1 VTDSLFRL
9 VCAPAVLTG
18 SPEGW
23 AVEML
28 QGGEVAVLLDAG
40 GLDALDAVA
49 HTLDA
54 TTVSVLRTEATP
66 AEQERTVMTH
76 ADGLALVW
84 VAPGFGD
91 EARAWA
97 EKRGPMTLL
106 VEVDGA
112 LPEDERHRIERF
124 VTILS
129 GQAA

>member
-1 VTDSLFRL
+1 
-9 VCAPAVLTG
+9 VLTG
-18 SPEGW
+18 SPDGW

-28 QGGEVAVLLDAG
+28 QGGEVAVLLDQG
-40 GLDALDAVA
+40 GLEALDAVA
-49 HTLDA
+49 RTLDA
-54 TTVSVLRTEATP
+54 TTVSVLRSEATP
-66 AEQERTVMTH
+66 EEQERTVMVH
-76 ADGLALVW
+76 AGGLALVW
-84 VAPGFGD
+84 VAPTFGA

-106 VEVDGA
+106 VEADGP